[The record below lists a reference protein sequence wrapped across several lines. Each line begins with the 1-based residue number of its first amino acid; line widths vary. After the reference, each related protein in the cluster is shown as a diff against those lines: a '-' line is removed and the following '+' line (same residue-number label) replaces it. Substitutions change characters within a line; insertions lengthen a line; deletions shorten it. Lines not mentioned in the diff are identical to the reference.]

1 METAA
6 STEVG
11 TSIEEKR
18 TEMQT
23 SCTTQPCATAGG
35 DIPALVDHAGLNRH
49 TCLASQTTTHSIA
62 GSQTPPDTTHQDMNS
77 SDHEEGYVSTLT
89 L

>member
-1 METAA
+1 MDRSQQSTLGPMETAA

-49 TCLASQTTTHSIA
+49 TCLASQTTTHSMLA
-62 GSQTPPDTTHQDMNS
+62 ARHHQIPR
-77 SDHEEGYVSTLT
+77 TKT
-89 L
+89 